1 MFTFSL
7 IMLLYSDKS
16 GKSSFVILEL
26 LAKYTG
32 SNTGISNGNQVFVS
46 SFWSRSLK
54 LKRSPSQEMEKWKD
68 TIRAGSVRQK
78 ANKHKDVTFLPYIW
92 MLFADF
98 AFMLD
103 WKILISILLLSC
115 ITQLT
120 TTYPKDLYDFHMS
133 FKHSTRKINHCMW
146 KYQG

>member
-26 LAKYTG
+26 LAKHTG
-32 SNTGISNGNQVFVS
+32 LNTGISNGNQVFVS

-68 TIRAGSVRQK
+68 TTRAGSVRQK

-98 AFMLD
+98 TFMLD

-133 FKHSTRKINHCMW
+133 FKHSKRRINHCMW